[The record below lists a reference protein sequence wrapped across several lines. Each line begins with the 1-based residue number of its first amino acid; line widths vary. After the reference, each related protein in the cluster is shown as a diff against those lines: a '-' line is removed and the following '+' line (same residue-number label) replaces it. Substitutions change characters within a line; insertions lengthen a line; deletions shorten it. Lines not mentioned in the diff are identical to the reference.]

1 MSEPAAEEGADGST
15 GGGGDGGL
23 ERPDGPPEWLSL
35 DEGEQLQWVGQPSST
50 TLVPAAFWGLLLL
63 VVAGLGLVVFAAS
76 YLNVKNTDYVVT
88 NTTLYHKRGIL
99 STNIESVGLDR
110 IQNTEFSQSFAG
122 KQLGYGTIE
131 ISTAGSSGSDL
142 AFRSVDR
149 PRDVRDLVNRL
160 GPSAGG
166 AGGGQETPAGGS
178 GADEQLLRELLAE
191 LRAVNESMS
200 NVERMLRGDEG
211 AGRSRGGSGSS
222 STSRSTA
229 TSPGSPT
236 GDTDPGRG
244 APGSSATGGTSGAGG
259 TGATSDGAGGG
270 GAGGGGAGG
279 GGAGGGG
286 AGGGGAGGGGA
297 GGGGAGSGGAG
308 PDGSEEPA
316 DGQDDGAGQEEDTA
330 REFVTDESDDDEEPP
345 APPFGGEGG

>member
-1 MSEPAAEEGADGST
+1 MNDPAAEESGDDASGSDA
-15 GGGGDGGL
+15 DGGL

-35 DEGEQLQWVGQPSST
+35 DEGEELQWVGQPSSA
-50 TLVPAAFWGLLLL
+50 TLIPAAVWGVLLL

-76 YLNVKNTDYVVT
+76 YLSVKNTDYVVT
-88 NTTLYHKRGIL
+88 STTLYHKTGIL

-122 KQLGYGTIE
+122 KQLGYGTTE

-142 AFRSVDR
+142 AFRNVDD
-149 PRDVRDLVNRL
+149 PREVRDLVNRL

-166 AGGGQETPAGGS
+166 ATGGDQEPAGG

-200 NVERMLRGDEG
+200 NVERMLRDGQ
-211 AGRSRGGSGSS
+211 AGGSAGSGSNTRDGS
-222 STSRSTA
+222 GSTTRSTA
-229 TSPGSPT
+229 TSPGRGES
-236 GDTDPGRG
+236 GAGRG
-244 APGSSATGGTSGAGG
+244 APGSGSSGG
-259 TGATSDGAGGG
+259 TGDAGGSG

-297 GGGGAGSGGAG
+297 SGADPG
-308 PDGSEEPA
+308 PDRGGPQA
-316 DGQDDGAGQEEDTA
+316 DDGDDGAEDPGDTA
-330 REFVTDESDDDEEPP
+330 REFISDSDESEDDDEEPP